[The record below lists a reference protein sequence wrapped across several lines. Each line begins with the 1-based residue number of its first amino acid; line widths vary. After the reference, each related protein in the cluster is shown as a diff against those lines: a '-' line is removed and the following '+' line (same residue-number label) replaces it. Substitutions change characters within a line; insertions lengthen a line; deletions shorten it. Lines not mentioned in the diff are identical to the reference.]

1 MLIPLLAPEIH
12 ALLALQGAPGAPPH
26 DAQALDEA
34 FAAAGIELDVEAGLV
49 GVPAAVLI
57 REDLLEYVL
66 VAAHGAQLESLF
78 VTDVRPSILNAALLL
93 LGAEPGTNV
102 RWQERSP
109 RGTAEA
115 PSELSSERPDFEERY
130 EVFPPEGFGFYL
142 HAAWRRGDE
151 VYLFRVEDL
160 IANLETGAS
169 MRRQPWVFLGSR
181 FAKVRGRDGEVF
193 VADLEGNV
201 VNLTFFFD
209 GNTLVTASD
218 PECLAQ
224 SIWIANL
231 WLVPP
236 RESEVLLVFARAPLE
251 RLPAAWEAAL
261 ADVSEAAPATPDE
274 TDGGG
279 EARDAGDAEDGR

>member
-1 MLIPLLAPEIH
+1 MLIPLLATEIL
-12 ALLALQGAPGAPPH
+12 ALLALQGAPGAPSQ
-26 DAQALDEA
+26 DAEALDEA

-66 VAAHGAQLESLF
+66 VATHGAQHESLF

-93 LGAEPGTNV
+93 LGAEPGKNA

-109 RGTAEA
+109 SAAEET

-261 ADVSEAAPATPDE
+261 ADVAAPGAPEE

-279 EARDAGDAEDGR
+279 EGGDAGDAEDGR